1 MNLRYLLALAAVPAI
16 AAVANAQAPVEPP
29 PPPTPPPSVAPPAPV
44 VPAPA
49 PAPAPILEAPA
60 APAQAPAPAP
70 AAPAP
75 APAAPRAGDEALA
88 PDFSSP
94 PAATLSE
101 APDAINGV
109 LPPDPA
115 ADVAPTFDG
124 PVGLLHMSTAEVGSR
139 FQLRTGLMG
148 RMFSANNFLINQ
160 DENLRMQGALSIA
173 FTPVRFLE
181 VFGSISGSANRNR
194 RICTTSS
201 GGTTVCN
208 SEPGR
213 NDPEVIK
220 SYGDLSLG
228 SKFAYPLSGGVSAGG
243 ELGVRF
249 LSSVSGISFNP
260 DATSVWLTG
269 LTSWDMRETAH
280 APLRLHLDLGLYF
293 DNSDAVQS
301 YKGVSRPSKAVSQ
314 FAYGIAKDRVRTAFG
329 LEGVF
334 VTSVIDIRPFTEY
347 HLEIITATPDPTFAD
362 FRAPVCKEKVTSPTD
377 TPCRD
382 NRDQQW
388 LTLGTRGQFKNHM
401 ALVAAVDLALH
412 SVGFPYGPPLPPFEV
427 TLGFA
432 FPFDLAAPHYVTRTV
447 VKERRIAEKPIEGY
461 AAGKVLGAPTNTPV
475 EGAIISVTGH
485 PRSRVATDPDGT
497 FKTAGLPVGLIDLEV
512 SAPGFVPASVR
523 TSIAAGQ
530 EAPVAVTLTPKV
542 KNGKVTG
549 KITDPTGK
557 ALAANIHFSGPKDA
571 DVKTDDSGAFTT
583 TLPSGSYVVRIEAD
597 KFAGKE
603 LKLEVT
609 DGQEQDASTSLRA
622 KSTLPAGPSRVSVNK
637 GKLSVRGALSFK
649 GSGPALEVTPAS
661 AAILDELAE
670 VLNSHPEIRRVRIE
684 AHWDTS
690 LPKDKAQQLTEQQ
703 AKVVAAYLSRQG
715 VASDRLQVVGM
726 GAEKPI
732 VPNIGMAK
740 MRNRRVEIRAAN

>member
-1 MNLRYLLALAAVPAI
+1 V
-16 AAVANAQAPVEPP
+16 
-29 PPPTPPPSVAPPAPV
+29 
-44 VPAPA
+44 
-49 PAPAPILEAPA
+49 
-60 APAQAPAPAP
+60 
-70 AAPAP
+70 
-75 APAAPRAGDEALA
+75 
-88 PDFSSP
+88 
-94 PAATLSE
+94 
-101 APDAINGV
+101 
-109 LPPDPA
+109 
-115 ADVAPTFDG
+115 
-124 PVGLLHMSTAEVGSR
+124 
-139 FQLRTGLMG
+139 
-148 RMFSANNFLINQ
+148 
-160 DENLRMQGALSIA
+160 
-173 FTPVRFLE
+173 
-181 VFGSISGSANRNR
+181 SGSANRNR
-194 RICTTSS
+194 RICSTTTA
-201 GGTTVCN
+201 GATLCN

-228 SKFAYPLSGGVSAGG
+228 TKFAYPLSGGVSAGG

-269 LTSWDMRETAH
+269 LTSWDLRESVR
-280 APLRLHLDLGLYF
+280 APLHLHLDLGLYF

-314 FAYGIAKDRVRTAFG
+314 FAYGIAKDRVRSALG
-329 LEGVF
+329 VEGVF
-334 VTSVIDIRPFTEY
+334 VPTPGFQARPFVEY

-362 FRAPVCKEKVTSPTD
+362 FRPPVCKPNATPGMG

-388 LTLGTRGQFKNHM
+388 MTLGTRGQWKNGF
-401 ALVAAVDLALH
+401 ALVGAVDLALH
-412 SVGFPYGPPLPPFEV
+412 SVGFPYGPPLPPYEV
-427 TLGFA
+427 SLGLA
-432 FPFDLAAPHYVTRTV
+432 FPFDFAAPYYVTRTV
-447 VKERRIAEKPIEGY
+447 VKERRIAAEKPAEGF
-461 AAGKVLGAPTNTPV
+461 AIGKVLGAPTNTPV
-475 EGAIISVTGH
+475 EGAIVSVAG
-485 PRSRVATDPDGT
+485 RSKSRVATDPDGS
-497 FKTAGLPVGLIDLEV
+497 FKTSALPVGLVDLEV
-512 SAPGFVPASVR
+512 TAPGFVPASVR

-530 EAPVAVTLTPKV
+530 EIPVSVTLTPKV

-557 ALAANIHFSGPKDA
+557 ALAATLHFTGPQNA
-571 DVKTDDSGAFTT
+571 DVKTDDAGAFTT
-583 TLPSGSYVVRIEAD
+583 TLPSGAYVVRIEAD
-597 KFAGKE
+597 KFSGKE

-622 KSTLPAGPSRVSVNK
+622 KSTGPSRVSVNN
-637 GKLSVRGALSFK
+637 GKLTVRGSLGFK
-649 GSGPALEVTPAS
+649 GSGATLDVTPAS

-690 LPKDKAQQLTEQQ
+690 IPKEKAQQLTEQQ
-703 AKVVAAYLSRQG
+703 AKTVAAYLARQG

-740 MRNRRVEIRAAN
+740 LRNRRVEIRSTN

>member
-1 MNLRYLLALAAVPAI
+1 MNLRYLLALAAVPAL
-16 AAVANAQAPVEPP
+16 AAVAHAQAPVEPP
-29 PPPTPPPSVAPPAPV
+29 PPPTPPPSAAPPVA
-44 VPAPA
+44 PAPA

-60 APAQAPAPAP
+60 TP

-75 APAAPRAGDEALA
+75 GAAPSAPHAGDEPLA

-94 PAATLSE
+94 PAATLTDAPE
-101 APDAINGV
+101 AVNGV
-109 LPPDPA
+109 LPPEPG
-115 ADVAPTFDG
+115 ADAAPTFDG
-124 PVGLLHMSTAEVGSR
+124 PVGLLHMSTAEVGGR
-139 FQLRTGLMG
+139 YQLRVGLMG
-148 RMFSANNFLINQ
+148 RMFGADSFLIEG
-160 DENLRMQGALSIA
+160 DENLRMQGALSVG

-194 RICTTSS
+194 RICLTGS
-201 GGTTVCN
+201 GGSTVCN

-269 LTSWDMRETAH
+269 LTSWDLRESVR

-314 FAYGIAKDRVRTAFG
+314 FAYGIAKDRVRGAFG
-329 LEGVF
+329 AEGVF
-334 VTSVIDIRPFTEY
+334 VTSVVQIRPFTEY
-347 HLEIITATPDPTFAD
+347 HLEIVTATPDPTFAD
-362 FRAPVCKEKVTSPTD
+362 FRPPVCKPNAAPGTG

-388 LTLGTRGQFKNHM
+388 ITLGTRALLKNNIS
-401 ALVAAVDLALH
+401 LVVAVDLALH
-412 SVGFPYGPPLPPFEV
+412 SVGFPYGPPLPPLEV
-427 TLGFA
+427 SLGVG

-447 VKERRIAEKPIEGY
+447 VKERRIAEKAIEGY

-475 EGAIISVTGH
+475 EGAIVSVAGR
-485 PRSRVATDPDGT
+485 PKSRVATDPDGT
-497 FKTAGLPVGLIDLEV
+497 FKTAGLPVGLVDLEV

-549 KITDPTGK
+549 KITDPAGK
-557 ALAANIHFSGPKDA
+557 ALAATVHFSGPKDA
-571 DVKTDDSGAFTT
+571 EVKTDDSGAFTT
-583 TLPSGSYVVRIEAD
+583 TLPSGAYVIRIEAD

-622 KSTLPAGPSRVSVNK
+622 KSAGPSGPSRVSVNK

-690 LPKDKAQQLTEQQ
+690 LPKEKAQQLTEQQ

-715 VASDRLQVVGM
+715 VASDRLQVVGR

-732 VPNIGMAK
+732 VPNIGLAK